1 MKLSRPLAALA
12 LVGVIA
18 ALAAGCGGKKRPP
31 EVATAPT
38 GTAAGTGGPSTY
50 EPATPLEPGPDVRPV
65 ESEGLG
71 ATDIMLG
78 RSGSEGG
85 PLADVRFAYDEASL
99 SDEARATLERHALW
113 LQTNREVRVTIE
125 GHCDERGTIEY
136 NLALGD
142 QRARAAHEYLVG
154 LGVAPERLTTV
165 SYGKERPLDAGHDES
180 AWARNRR
187 AAFVV
192 SR

>member
-1 MKLSRPLAALA
+1 MKLSRPLAAVA
-12 LVGVIA
+12 LVGL
-18 ALAAGCGGKKRPP
+18 LAGLVTGCGGKKRPP

-38 GTAAGTGGPSTY
+38 GTAGARGPSTY

-65 ESEGLG
+65 DAEGLG
-71 ATDIMLG
+71 ASDIVLG
-78 RSGSEGG
+78 RTGAEGG
-85 PLADVRFAYDEASL
+85 PLADIRFAFDEATL

-113 LQTNREVRVTIE
+113 LQTHRDVRVMVE
-125 GHCDERGTIEY
+125 GHCDERGTVEY

-142 QRARAAHEYLVG
+142 QRARAAYDYLVG

-165 SYGKERPLDAGHDES
+165 SYGKERPLDLGHDEAS
-180 AWARNRR
+180 WARNRR